1 MVAAVPRDI
10 PVVDRLRRAIIDGA
24 LSPNER
30 LVELELAERYQVS
43 RAAVRAA
50 LLELAKERLVERP
63 QNRGARVR
71 AVSLEEAVE
80 VLEARRAVEGLC
92 AAKAAERATG
102 AEINEL
108 QRIVADMRT
117 AVGAAEPRRY
127 SELNRVLHHRIRDVC
142 RHATAASI
150 VDGLRNQTVRHQY
163 RVAVAPGRPAVSLA
177 EHEAIVA
184 EIAAREPAQAEQ
196 AMRAHLD
203 SVIEAITHDPPTG
216 PWI

>member
-1 MVAAVPRDI
+1 MAPAAGHT
-10 PVVDRLRRAIIDGA
+10 PVVDQLRRAIIDGT
-24 LSPNER
+24 LLPNER
-30 LVELELAERYQVS
+30 LVELELAERYKVS

-80 VLEARRAVEGLC
+80 VLEARQAVEGLC
-92 AAKAAERATG
+92 AAKAAERATS

-108 QRIVADMRT
+108 ERIIADMRT
-117 AVGAAEPRRY
+117 AVEAA
-127 SELNRVLHHRIRDVC
+127 ELNRYSDLNRTLHQCIRDAC
-142 RHATAASI
+142 RHATAVGI

-163 RVAVAPGRPAVSLA
+163 RVAFLPGRPAVSLS
-177 EHEAIVA
+177 EHEAIVEA
-184 EIAAREPAQAEQ
+184 IAAREPAEAEQ

-203 SVIEAITHDPPTG
+203 SVIKAITHDPPTG
-216 PWI
+216 LWF